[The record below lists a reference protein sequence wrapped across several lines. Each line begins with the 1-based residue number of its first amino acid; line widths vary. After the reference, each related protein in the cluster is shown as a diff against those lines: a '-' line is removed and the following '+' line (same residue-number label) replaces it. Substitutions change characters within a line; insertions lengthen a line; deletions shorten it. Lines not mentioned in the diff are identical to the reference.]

1 MPSVRSRMQIYW
13 DPDPIVWGEAILEV
27 DEALSHVE
35 IPLAFS
41 AELVSEDI
49 KRRFDTE
56 SAPSGA
62 PWKEWSDNYVDY
74 AEAFPNTGIL
84 RQTDETYDAATDPE
98 AMIVNGNTL
107 FFDENALP
115 DQGFYNQ
122 DGAPNRRTKSGAA
135 NPLEAR
141 PFLGLSDEATGY
153 IFATFEEWFEQAIM
167 IFETP
172 TGKLG
177 IKHQLRGGNPANT
190 GQFSP
195 RSTPLPRRPR

>member
-1 MPSVRSRMQIYW
+1 MPAVRSRMQIYW

-56 SAPSGA
+56 SDPSGA
-62 PWKEWSDNYVDY
+62 PWQEWSDNYKDY

-98 AMIVNGNTL
+98 AMIVSGNTL
-107 FFDENALP
+107 FFDENVLP
-115 DQGFYNQ
+115 DQGFYNN
-122 DGAPNRRTKSGAA
+122 DGAPNRRTKGGSP
-135 NPLEAR
+135 NPLPAR
-141 PFLGLSDEATGY
+141 PFLGLSDEASGF

-177 IKHQLRGGNPANT
+177 MKHQLRAPGSQGR
-190 GQFSP
+190 FVP
-195 RSTPLPRRPR
+195 RKTPLPRRPR

>member
-56 SAPSGA
+56 TDPSGN
-62 PWKEWSDNYVDY
+62 PWEEWAENYKDI
-74 AEAFPNTGIL
+74 AEAFPNAGIL

-107 FFDENALP
+107 FFDEGVLP
-115 DQGFYNQ
+115 DQGFYNN
-122 DGAPNRRTKSGAA
+122 DGAPGRRTKGGSP
-135 NPLEAR
+135 NPLPAR

-177 IKHQLRGGNPANT
+177 IKHQLRAPGSQGR
-190 GQFSP
+190 FVK